1 MLGEFRDVFVM
12 YAAPKQVVT
21 RTYRSG
27 WPLHNWY
34 REYMDSRSS
43 KNNWSRLHMDAYSP
57 L

>member
-1 MLGEFRDVFVM
+1 MLGEFWDVFVM

-34 REYMDSRSS
+34 RKYVDSRSS
-43 KNNWSRLHMDAYSP
+43 KNNWSRLHMDTYSP